1 MVHEDQGRLLEPL
14 GQPPLQPGET
24 LGAHL
29 AMAVARHHGVEPDQA
44 HLVAFDGVVQETV
57 VVLQVAVR
65 AELGEELGAAVV
77 VAGHEIDRHG
87 ERLEDVAQHLVF
99 LGKPAVG
106 EIAGGD
112 HQVGLARQGLD
123 GGHRRLEHGV
133 GVDPLV
139 GDLAARAD
147 MQVGDLGDHHG
158 DGPFSERC
166 SSSRPDAE
174 RSGGVS
180 GETLSAACK
189 RPSHLFALRA
199 PDRRRRGIRAT
210 STTSSRHKAASAR
223 RPSSAR
229 P

>member
-1 MVHEDQGRLLEPL
+1 MHEDQGRLVEAL
-14 GQPPLQPGET
+14 GQTSLQPGEA

-29 AMAVARHHGVEPDQA
+29 AMAVARHHGVEADQA
-44 HLVAFDGVVQETV
+44 NVVAFDGVVQEAI
-57 VVLQVAVR
+57 VVLEVPVR

-99 LGKPAVG
+99 LGKSAVG

-133 GVDPLV
+133 GVDPLI

-158 DGPFSERC
+158 VIPLQKLLSPLGERLGEGVTDGFEAPSP
-166 SSSRPDAE
+166 SLSP
-174 RSGGVS
+174 SGGEEHEGAGDHGNFNDVVS
-180 GETLSAACK
+180 A
-189 RPSHLFALRA
+189 
-199 PDRRRRGIRAT
+199 
-210 STTSSRHKAASAR
+210 
-223 RPSSAR
+223 
-229 P
+229 